1 MRIEQLE
8 YLREVV
14 KRRSMNKASEKLH
27 VAQQTLSTAIKSL
40 ENELD
45 VKLLD
50 RTYQGVFPT
59 TIGQEVVDWADT
71 VLNGLDYLK
80 LKIATQK
87 EATLSGQLRI
97 ATDRGINMM
106 VMPKV
111 ISHFHRFHPQ
121 INIHTFEYTRQEIE
135 AAVLDKTID
144 LGLIVHYDHLPPN
157 FSADSPLIYV
167 EILNY
172 TFYARVNKN
181 NPLATESAVSL
192 RSLLNYPLAM
202 LNLGTSDGTRMLE
215 QFQQYGSPQIWQTR
229 NPFLASQLVSD
240 NQAVSISVKINNY
253 ASPFFSDYEGTIV
266 TLPIKE
272 PIPFYSSYLIHRDN
286 LGMPSIDR
294 FIETLT
300 KIT

>member
-40 ENELD
+40 ENELN

-266 TLPIKE
+266 TIPIKE